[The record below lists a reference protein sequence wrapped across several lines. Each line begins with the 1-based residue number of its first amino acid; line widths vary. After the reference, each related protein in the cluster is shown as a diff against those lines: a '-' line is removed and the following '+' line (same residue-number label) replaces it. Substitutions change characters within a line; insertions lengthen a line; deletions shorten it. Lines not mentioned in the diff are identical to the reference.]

1 MWNGETKNMKYLLR
15 TLAVTGAALAC
26 FMPPVNAQSPPDAPG
41 VSSRA
46 EAIESAERDKA
57 KHLTPVAPPRGE
69 QEFDHIETKFLDPI
83 FNPNPFG
90 IQVGGLPTGGGFS
103 LGPEFV
109 RRDLLRDHLAIDA
122 NVVGSTKKWY
132 QGTTSFDFVDLL
144 NGHFETKVDGG
155 YQNAASMPYYGEGP
169 DSSKDGQSDFRREF
183 TTTHATA
190 LTHFFGP
197 KLTAGYSVGG
207 LLAHVGPGDE
217 GGWASTTSTYTEA
230 NTPGLGAQSNFVT
243 GTSIVDLDLTHPSY
257 DSLSGL
263 DLEATDSQ
271 FWDRSGN
278 NASFHLLETQATYYV
293 PFMNGMRSLVFRARN
308 ETTFHEGGQQVPFY
322 LQPTLGG
329 PDDLRG
335 YERYRFYDNGASL
348 LSGEYRWPVSQALE
362 LAFFG
367 DGGNVYS
374 RAGLIGLRD
383 LRGDGGF
390 GIRFKNKQTT
400 VMRLDVGVSPEGVKV
415 WFVFNG
421 IFSKLSRVF

>member
-1 MWNGETKNMKYLLR
+1 MDWSKRNMESLLR
-15 TLAVTGAALAC
+15 TLAFTGAALAC
-26 FMPPVNAQSPPDAPG
+26 FIPPVNAQYAPNEPG
-41 VSSRA
+41 APSQADV
-46 EAIESAERDKA
+46 IESTEHNKA
-57 KHLTPVAPPRGE
+57 KHLTAATPPHGE
-69 QEFDHIETKFLDPI
+69 QDFDHIEHRYLNPI

-90 IQVGGLPTGGGFS
+90 VQLGGLPTGGGFS
-103 LGPEFV
+103 LGPEYV
-109 RRDLLRDHLAIDA
+109 RRDLLREHLTIDA

-169 DSSKDGQSDFRREF
+169 DSSKDDRSDFRREF
-183 TTTHATA
+183 TTTHVAA
-190 LTHFFGP
+190 LGHFFGP

-207 LLAHVGPGDE
+207 LLVHVGPGDQ
-217 GGWASTTSTYTEA
+217 GGWPSTGSIYTEA
-230 NTPGLGAQSNFVT
+230 NTPGLQKQSDFAV

-257 DSLSGL
+257 DSPSGL
-263 DLEATDSQ
+263 DLEANDSQ
-271 FWDRSGN
+271 FWDQSGN
-278 NASFHLLETQATYYV
+278 HASFHLLQTQATYYV
-293 PFMNGMRSLVFRARN
+293 PFWNGMRTLVFRARN
-308 ETTFHEGGQQVPFY
+308 ETTFHGPDQQVPFY

-335 YERYRFYDNGASL
+335 YERYRFYDNGSSV

-362 LAFFG
+362 LVLFG

-400 VMRLDVGVSPEGVKV
+400 VMRFDVGFSPEGVKV

-421 IFSKLSRVF
+421 IFTKLSRTF